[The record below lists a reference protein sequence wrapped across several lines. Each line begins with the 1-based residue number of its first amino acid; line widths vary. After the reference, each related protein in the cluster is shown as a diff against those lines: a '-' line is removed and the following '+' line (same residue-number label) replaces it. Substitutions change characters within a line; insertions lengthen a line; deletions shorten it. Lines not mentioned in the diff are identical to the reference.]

1 MKAVLAVDKK
11 AFNLLRR
18 DGDVGDTPRSRY
30 NFRKD
35 VGDGLSSN
43 VVVAVAGWVA
53 RNFPE
58 APVAVAD
65 RDGQIVEEHPLARL
79 FQSPNQW
86 YGGGTM
92 RAALALDYAIQGNAY
107 LEIGRLERSS
117 IPAEL
122 YYQPAS
128 AITPKGTAEEL
139 VTHYEQA
146 TANGVRRIPR
156 EDVVHFRNGLDPRNM
171 RVGISP
177 LRTLLREIFTDD
189 EAAAASAA
197 IIRNLGIPGAV
208 ISPEGEAEIGDAQR
222 KSIKDYF
229 RRVFRGDNRGEPM
242 VFSTQMRV
250 ERFDV
255 DLSKMGIEK
264 LRQLPEERV
273 CAVFGIP
280 AAVVGFGT
288 GMEQT
293 KVGATMREL
302 RETAYENCIVPMHR
316 MFAEQITATLLPQ
329 IDDDRTRRA
338 IFDIADVRVLQEDE
352 NAFSQRIVGEYG
364 VGIIS
369 RGEAKREL
377 GYQAVAGEDLVY
389 STTPELGAPALAANK
404 GSSEL
409 AKTKAEADDKEW
421 AAPEAPVAP
430 LADEAAAKLAEVFA
444 EVERRMR
451 RDLGDF

>member
-1 MKAVLAVDKK
+1 
-11 AFNLLRR
+11 
-18 DGDVGDTPRSRY
+18 
-30 NFRKD
+30 
-35 VGDGLSSN
+35 
-43 VVVAVAGWVA
+43 
-53 RNFPE
+53 
-58 APVAVAD
+58 
-65 RDGQIVEEHPLARL
+65 
-79 FQSPNQW
+79 
-86 YGGGTM
+86 M
-92 RAALALDYAIQGNAY
+92 RAALALDYAVHGNAY

-128 AITPKGTAEEL
+128 AITPKGNAAEL
-139 VTHYEQA
+139 ITHYEHA
-146 TANGVRRIPR
+146 TGSGVRRIPR
-156 EDVVHFRNGLDPRNM
+156 EDIVHFRNGLDPRNM
-171 RVGISP
+171 TVGISP
-177 LRTLLREIFTDD
+177 LQSLLREICTDD

-197 IIRNLGIPGAV
+197 LIRNMGIPGAV

-250 ERFDV
+250 ERFDI

-264 LRQLPEERV
+264 LRQIPEERV

-288 GMEQT
+288 GIQQT

-302 RETAYENCIVPMHR
+302 REQAYENCIVPMHR
-316 MFAEQITATLLPQ
+316 MFAEEITNSLLPQ
-329 IDDDRTRRA
+329 IDDDRSRQA
-338 IFDIADVRVLQEDE
+338 FFDIADVRVLQEDE

-377 GYQAVAGEDLVY
+377 GYQAVSGEDLVY
-389 STTPELGAPALAANK
+389 TTGPEPSGPASTA
-404 GSSEL
+404 SRR
-409 AKTKAEADDKEW
+409 KTKAGADDAEW
-421 AAPEAPVAP
+421 AALEAPVAP
-430 LADEAAAKLAEVFA
+430 LADEAAVKLAEVFA

-451 RDLGDF
+451 RDLGAF